1 MAIETI
7 AARSL
12 MRTFSIYA
20 LATLINT
27 SVWAQ
32 ALPISETAVQLNLN
46 YLNQNGMLE
55 SLKKAE
61 EAQRTEYNYH
71 PGGSTPSIMQP
82 QTSHLIENY
91 IALKQGA
98 PLPYSLQTMETGPA
112 DILKAVKT
120 LNAPNPT
127 SNYLKIGV
135 FLPINGPLKNISAN
149 ILSSI
154 QMALFELQ
162 NNNVLV
168 YVYDIGS
175 SDDQAFKAT
184 TLAKQDGINVALG
197 PIRAD
202 QANFVKSVLKNIP
215 MISFTNTETALRKDL
230 YSISYLPHDQITA
243 ITDHTLSSGHTKVSS
258 FIAHA
263 DPVQK
268 SLSDEFIKHIQSS
281 TYNQAFVHPTW
292 SYDASTNNNKNDIK
306 QFIKHNEILNAQ
318 LSLIEA
324 LSATEVLTEEENTLF
339 QELQNDNLSSLIPFE
354 SLFLPVT
361 PKDAKTLSHQL
372 AFYDIEANKTQVFGL
387 YSLANLV
394 GRKDF
399 PSSLSGM
406 ILPTPNQKPLNVFE
420 KKFKDTTGKTAKN
433 LDVLAYDAIHIL
445 NEIALISD
453 GKFSQ
458 EILERPSGFW
468 GYGGAVKFLDNG
480 KNIRKYGISKISRRN
495 VTQLTEVTGLATHK
509 TYETQPKR
517 NPFFGGG
524 DWDYKKPKK
533 QPERDKKS
541 NFYIE
546 WF

>member
-1 MAIETI
+1 
-7 AARSL
+7 

>member
-1 MAIETI
+1 
-7 AARSL
+7 

-20 LATLINT
+20 LTTLIST

-32 ALPISETAVQLNLN
+32 ALPASETAVQLNLN
-46 YLNQNGMLE
+46 YLSQNGMLE

-61 EAQRTEYNYH
+61 EAQRTEYSYH
-71 PGGSTPSIMQP
+71 LNESTPSVTQP
-82 QTSHLIENY
+82 QTSHIIENY

-98 PLPYSLQTMETGPA
+98 SLPYSLQAMETAPA
-112 DILKAVKT
+112 DILKAIKA
-120 LNAPNPT
+120 LNTPNPT

-230 YSISYLPHDQITA
+230 YSISYLPHDQMTA
-243 ITDHTLSSGHTKVSS
+243 IADYTLSSGHTKVSS

-306 QFIKHNEILNAQ
+306 QFIKHNQLLNAQ
-318 LSLIEA
+318 HTLVEA

-372 AFYDIEANKTQVFGL
+372 AFYDIEANRTQIFGL

-406 ILPTPNQKPLNVFE
+406 ILPTPNQKTLSVFE
-420 KKFKDTTGKTAKN
+420 RKFKDTTGKTAKN

-453 GKFSQ
+453 GKFNQ

-480 KNIRKYGISKISRRN
+480 KNIRKYGISKISKRN
-495 VTQLTEVTGLATHK
+495 VTQLTEATGLATHK

-524 DWDYKKPKK
+524 DWDYKKPQK